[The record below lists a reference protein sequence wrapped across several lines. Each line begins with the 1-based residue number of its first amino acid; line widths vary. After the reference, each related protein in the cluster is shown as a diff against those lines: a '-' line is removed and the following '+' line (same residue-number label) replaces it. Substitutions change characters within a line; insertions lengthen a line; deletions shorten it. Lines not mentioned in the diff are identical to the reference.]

1 MTPTVLVCLSPLR
14 ACKVLI
20 LPFLFTW
27 LPMQNFY
34 LHIFLSTYL
43 SVKRLWPSQWSFCDV
58 FDYFKTLIA
67 VCSCH
72 TNRIIILYQVL
83 CKTLISFAA
92 DVAQYFARFCL
103 SCLFMIHV
111 SPMPPASSW
120 LVHLYVSCLFMIGAS
135 PMSPASS
142 WLVHHPVSCSFMI
155 GASSHVSCSLFMI
168 GASFCGHLCFDLPLP
183 HSLTMP
189 FFLNHFND

>member
-20 LPFLFTW
+20 LPYLFTW

-72 TNRIIILYQVL
+72 TNRIIILYPVL

-92 DVAQYFARFCL
+92 DVAQYFARFCV

-120 LVHLYVSCLFMIGAS
+120 LIHLYVSCF
-135 PMSPASS
+135 
-142 WLVHHPVSCSFMI
+142 FMI
-155 GASSHVSCSLFMI
+155 GASSRLLLVHDWCIIPCLLLIIHDWCIFLWPPVFWFTS
-168 GASFCGHLCFDLPLP
+168 ASFFNHAFLFKPL
-183 HSLTMP
+183 
-189 FFLNHFND
+189 